1 MRFTIFILL
10 ASSISASSWTYA
22 DRLTWGDT
30 AGNAYAACGTTS
42 TAATVKQSPIDIV
55 RSSLVIPTTTT
66 DIEGSYNTV
75 SDLKIKND
83 GGHTLKVAGAFG
95 TTTYNSK
102 DYS

>member
-22 DRLTWGDT
+22 TQTAWKDT
-30 AGNAYAACGTTS
+30 AGYEACVTATTV
-42 TAATVKQSPIDIV
+42 TAKQSPIDIK

-66 DIEGSYNTV
+66 TTDILGSYNTV

-102 DYS
+102 EYS

>member
-10 ASSISASSWTYA
+10 ASSVSVNSWTYA
-22 DRLTWGDT
+22 GQATWKNT
-30 AGNAYAACGTTS
+30 AGYEACTTS
-42 TAATVKQSPIDIV
+42 GTPKQAPIDV
-55 RSSLVIPTTTT
+55 KRTDLVISSTTT
-66 DIEGSYNTV
+66 DIVGSYNTV

-102 DYS
+102 EYS